1 MYDLH
6 IFLRDPPFFFFYTY
20 LSTRVCLCAGE
31 AEDLSSRLQ
40 ASKHRVSELERT
52 LSTVSTQQKQF
63 EKVADPPFIFIISYV
78 WIKDKV
84 KFKKPLF
91 PQHNKELEKER
102 DSLRLEVLRFK

>member
-1 MYDLH
+1 MTC
-6 IFLRDPPFFFFYTY
+6 TY
-20 LSTRVCLCAGE
+20 SYEIYLFITLTSPRVCLCAAE

-63 EKVADPPFIFIISYV
+63 EKVADPLFVFIISY
-78 WIKDKV
+78 ICPKRMV
-84 KFKKPLF
+84 KFQKSLF
-91 PQHNKELEKER
+91 LQHNKELEKER